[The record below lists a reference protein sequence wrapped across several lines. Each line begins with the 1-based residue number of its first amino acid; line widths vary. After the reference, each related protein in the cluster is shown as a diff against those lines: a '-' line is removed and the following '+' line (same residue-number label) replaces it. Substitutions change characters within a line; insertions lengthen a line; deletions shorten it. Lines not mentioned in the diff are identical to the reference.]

1 MKQAIIVIDLGFGDQ
16 GKGTTVDA
24 LARHHHA
31 HTVIRFGGPQAGHG
45 VIAPDGRY
53 HIFAQ
58 FGSATFIEGVETFLS
73 KYMVIEPWR
82 MMAEE
87 EALQKLGVTD
97 AFERTLVSAEA
108 LVITPFHA
116 AANRLREMARG
127 ATRHGSCGLGV
138 GETKKDAIEV
148 ENSLI
153 VRAIDLNRSDLA
165 ETFRRVQQFKR
176 EQLWTEGVM
185 NACWKLPEAQDDI
198 HFLLSEEVVSIFID
212 ALSEFNRRVR
222 IVADES
228 LKDILAK
235 DGTVICELS
244 QGVLIDEW
252 RGFHPYTTWG
262 TCTAEQAI
270 ALLCDANYTGVVQK
284 LGVVRVYATRHGPGP
299 FVTED
304 HQLTEHL
311 PDPPS
316 ARGEWQGKF
325 RVGHFDCVATRY
337 AIQACGGIDL
347 LAITC
352 LDRLRDE
359 HVWNICTHY
368 ELAKEDQDSLLFEED
383 STSPG
388 LASEM
393 NLGPFQDLI
402 YQERL
407 TRALERA
414 KPVLRITA
422 TPGSFET
429 SVEHHVECI
438 ARELDVP
445 VSILSFGPAAQD
457 KKFL

>member
-31 HTVIRFGGPQAGHG
+31 HTVIRFGAPQAGHG

-58 FGSATFIEGVETFLS
+58 FGSATFVEGVETFLS

-82 MMAEE
+82 MLAEE

-127 ATRHGSCGLGV
+127 AARHGSCGLGV
-138 GETKKDAIEV
+138 GEAKKDALEV
-148 ENSLI
+148 ESDRI
-153 VRAIDLNRSDLA
+153 VYARDLNSSNLV

-176 EQLWTEGVM
+176 EQLWKEGIM
-185 NACWKLPEAQDDI
+185 NACWNVPEAQDDI
-198 HFLLSEEVVSIFID
+198 HLLLSDEVVAIFIE
-212 ALSEFNRRVR
+212 ALSEFNQHVRV
-222 IVADES
+222 VVDES
-228 LKDILAK
+228 LQDLLAK

-244 QGVLIDEW
+244 QGVLLDEW

-270 ALLCDANYTGVVQK
+270 ALLRDANYAGTVHK
-284 LGVVRVYATRHGPGP
+284 LGVVRAYATRHGPGP

-304 HQLTEHL
+304 SELSKRL

-316 ARGEWQGKF
+316 ARGEWQGQF
-325 RVGHFDCVATRY
+325 RVGHFDCVSTRY
-337 AIQACGGIDL
+337 AIAACGGIDS

-352 LDRLRDE
+352 LDRLREE

-368 ELAKEDQDSLLFEED
+368 ELAPEDQDSALFDDALIATALVNEI
-383 STSPG
+383 
-388 LASEM
+388 
-393 NLGPFQDLI
+393 NLGPEHDLV

-407 TRALERA
+407 TNALMRA

-422 TPGSFET
+422 TPGSFEE
-429 SVEHHVECI
+429 SVEHHVHRI
-438 ARELDVP
+438 TRELDVP
-445 VSILSFGPAAQD
+445 ISILSFGPTAED